1 MPSMTLSREH
11 QPFFEGFGPDLSWAW
26 SYFMDLGQAGH
37 DGSTNRFMV
46 AGTPEVLGNWA
57 ESRAPDAISSDEY
70 RPLTTILDRNDGLIM
85 GDMSQGIP
93 GDFFNQ
99 YQGMGDWLFKDLE
112 WNGEIAW

>member
-1 MPSMTLSREH
+1 
-11 QPFFEGFGPDLSWAW
+11 
-26 SYFMDLGQAGH
+26 MDLGQAGH

-57 ESRAPDAISSDEY
+57 ESRTPDAISSDEY
-70 RPLTTILDRNDGLIM
+70 RPLTTILNRNEYITM
-85 GDMSQGIP
+85 GDMSQDIP